1 MKAKTQRVAVS
12 LILVAGLTVGA
23 VSYVIRQVQSS
34 AGGSTPQVANI
45 RQTSTQTAR
54 AVATQTATSTASSQG
69 VSGRF
74 NGPTENAYYGYV
86 KVQAVIN
93 NGKVQKVVV
102 LQHPNDNGTSRYIN
116 SVAMPYLV
124 KEAVQAQGANINLVS
139 GATFSSEAFVKSLSS
154 ALSQAGV

>member
-12 LILVAGLTVGA
+12 LILVMGLTVGA

-34 AGGSTPQVANI
+34 AGGSMPQVANI
-45 RQTSTQTAR
+45 RQTSTQTAK
-54 AVATQTATSTASSQG
+54 AVATQTATSTAASQG
-69 VSGRF
+69 ASGKF
-74 NGPTENAYYGYV
+74 TGPTENAYYGYV
-86 KVQAVIN
+86 KVQAVVS

-139 GATFSSEAFVKSLSS
+139 GATLSSEAFVKSLGS